1 LKRSLKT
8 KLPRY
13 NDVEECQYVWQENE
27 LADCGQWLL
36 RQLLLLAGEG
46 CGGQA
51 AGSTCGTALLFT
63 YNSPP
68 AQLMTQDQHAPW

>member
-1 LKRSLKT
+1 
-8 KLPRY
+8 
-13 NDVEECQYVWQENE
+13 VWQENE

-46 CGGQA
+46 RGGGQA

-68 AQLMTQDQHAPW
+68 AQSMT